1 MNFWHFSRRKL
12 LKYADES
19 QQPKFVRTLE
29 ELEENERPLFECFG
43 DAQYVEK
50 LLNFLAL
57 EEQKGRD
64 KFQMK
69 HLTLF
74 KVEAGRKLTNLPV
87 PFFS

>member
-1 MNFWHFSRRKL
+1 M
-12 LKYADES
+12 
-19 QQPKFVRTLE
+19 RTLE

-74 KVEAGRKLTNLPV
+74 KVEAGRKLTDLT
-87 PFFS
+87 FSVLFIEKNDRVTLTWKLA